1 MIPIHRGA
9 LVHSLTAGCGEEP
22 RFDIGGMAFP
32 FETEGPRGDY
42 VIGLETGSK
51 HMTVK
56 SKPTPAIAIQQ
67 AELILH
73 LYELR
78 RETVMREAR
87 SYIGGEFLP
96 ASAAEFLEI
105 VNAGG
110 KHTAFVLQV
119 YGYWDMVA
127 AFVEHGALDATLV
140 YNTCQEMYFQ
150 YAKIQPYLAEFR
162 KQMMLPEWL
171 ISVERVTEGS
181 TKSRK
186 RLAAMQKSLAAMA
199 DLRAAKPSQS

>member
-1 MIPIHRGA
+1 MN
-9 LVHSLTAGCGEEP
+9 
-22 RFDIGGMAFP
+22 
-32 FETEGPRGDY
+32 
-42 VIGLETGSK
+42 SK
-51 HMTVK
+51 K
-56 SKPTPAIAIQQ
+56 KATPANSIQQ

-87 SYIGGEFLP
+87 YYVCGAFMP
-96 ASAAEFLEI
+96 ASAREFIEI
-105 VNAGG
+105 VSAGG
-110 KHTAFVLQV
+110 KNTAFILQV

-162 KQMMLPEWL
+162 KKMDLPEWL
-171 ISVERVTEGS
+171 ISVERLIEGS
-181 TKSRK
+181 KAGRK
-186 RLAAMQKSLAAMA
+186 RLATMKRNLAAIA
-199 DLRAAKPSQS
+199 DARASQTKKPRA